1 MRKIVSTRKIA
12 GERGRERRREFMQQN
27 YRKKMCCVCE
37 REKEGQTVCEKDIIM
52 VSIAAK

>member
-37 REKEGQTVCEKDIIM
+37 REKKGQTVCEKDLIK